1 MGLKTIKTNAKDV
14 AAKKSGSDNKTVRI
28 SHARLIHRFNTA
40 KAEIAR
46 AEAEIIEIEPIIKRE
61 GSREVFAMNVSE
73 KSADTKSVKLVD
85 ETGSAVRVTLS
96 AVYPALAEETVVNLF
111 ESSVLKNDGTKP
123 DVNDYV
129 IQTRKAKFDSKAF
142 LKGGEF
148 CESHYTAFFKACQQV
163 ADKLGINNPLSTEVV
178 VVPKPDF
185 DKRRYTDFDLASQV
199 RIYEVVPN
207 KTSITPIIAE

>member
-14 AAKKSGSDNKTVRI
+14 TAKKSGSDIKTVHI
-28 SHARLIHRFNTA
+28 AHARLIQRFNTA

-129 IQTRKAKFDSKAF
+129 IQTRKAN
-142 LKGGEF
+142 
-148 CESHYTAFFKACQQV
+148 ESHYAAFFKACQQV

>member
-1 MGLKTIKTNAKDV
+1 MALKTIKTNIKDV
-14 AAKKSGSDNKTVRI
+14 APKKSGTDIKTVHI
-28 SHARLIHRFNTA
+28 NGTQIHRFVEA

-46 AEAEIIEIEPIIKRE
+46 AEADIAEIEPFIKRE
-61 GSREVFAMNVSE
+61 ASREVFSMNVLD
-73 KSADTKSVKLVD
+73 KSNDTKSVKLVD
-85 ETGSAVRVTLS
+85 GTGAGVRVTLS

-111 ESSVLKNDGTKP
+111 ESIVQKADGSKA

-142 LKGGEF
+142 LKDGEF
-148 CESHYTAFFKACQQV
+148 CEAHYSAFFKACQTA
-163 ADKLGINNPLSTEVV
+163 ADKLGIANPMSTEVV

-185 DKRRYTDFDLASQV
+185 DKKRYSDFDLAAQT

-207 KTSITPIIAE
+207 KTSITPVV

>member
-14 AAKKSGSDNKTVRI
+14 TAKKSSSDIKTVHI
-28 SHARLIHRFNTA
+28 AHARLIHRFNTA

-61 GSREVFAMNVSE
+61 GSREVFTLNVSE

-85 ETGSAVRVTLS
+85 ETGSAVRVTLN

-111 ESSVLKNDGTKP
+111 ESVLKNDGTKP

-148 CESHYTAFFKACQQV
+148 CESHYALFFKACQQV

-207 KTSITPIIAE
+207 KTSITPVIAE

>member
-1 MGLKTIKTNAKDV
+1 MALKTIKTNTKDV
-14 AAKKSGSDNKTVRI
+14 APKKSGTDIKTVHIKGQAI
-28 SHARLIHRFNTA
+28 SRFNAA

-46 AEAEIIEIEPIIKRE
+46 AEADIIEIEPFIKRE
-61 GSREVFAMNVSE
+61 ASREVFAMNVLD
-73 KSADTKSVKLVD
+73 KTNDTKSVKLVD
-85 ETGSAVRVTLS
+85 ETGAGVRVTLS

-111 ESSVLKNDGTKP
+111 ESIVQKADGSKA

-142 LKGGEF
+142 LKDGEF
-148 CESHYTAFFKACQQV
+148 CEAHYSAFFKACQTV
-163 ADKLGINNPLSTEVV
+163 ADKFGIANPMSTEVV

-185 DKRRYTDFDLASQV
+185 DKKRYSDFDLAAQT

-207 KTSITPIIAE
+207 KTSITSVV